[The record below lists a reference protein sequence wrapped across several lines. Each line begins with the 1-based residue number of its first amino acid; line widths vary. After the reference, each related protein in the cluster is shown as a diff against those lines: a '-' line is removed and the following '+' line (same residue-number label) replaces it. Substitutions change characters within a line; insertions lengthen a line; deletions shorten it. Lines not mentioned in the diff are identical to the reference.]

1 MFEQSLDLVQV
12 FSLPPIPTSLV
23 LLFSRIK
30 SRMCRDK
37 VARRQQASGHVDFE
51 KDTER
56 ILVEHWIAPNGALF
70 ERVWHA
76 MRWRRIWKPFE
87 VSLYYKAKQ
96 MAKLLKK
103 KNSKQ

>member
-1 MFEQSLDLVQV
+1 MLAKMFEQSLDLVQV
-12 FSLPPIPTSLV
+12 FSLPAILTSLV
-23 LLFSRIK
+23 LLFSLIMSRI
-30 SRMCRDK
+30 
-37 VARRQQASGHVDFE
+37 F
-51 KDTER
+51 
-56 ILVEHWIAPNGALF
+56 VEHWIAPNGALF

-103 KNSKQ
+103 KNSKQQALEEKGPEAIWFCL